1 MSKLEGQL
9 KGNVL
14 NSVVSREAL
23 LRGINIS
30 PAVSAGWKFLS
41 VLSVVVAIVAT
52 IGGCLSHLLLSAERR
67 RIEVGILQSMGLSRH
82 QLISLITF
90 EHVVVY
96 SLAVSLGT
104 WAGVQ
109 MSRLMVAPLAVTE
122 TGDRLVP
129 PFILVTDWAVLGPM
143 YVCIIGIMLAML
155 VVTGY
160 ITVRRD
166 LATALKLDEG

>member
-1 MSKLEGQL
+1 M
-9 KGNVL
+9 
-14 NSVVSREAL
+14 
-23 LRGINIS
+23 
-30 PAVSAGWKFLS
+30 
-41 VLSVVVAIVAT
+41 
-52 IGGCLSHLLLSAERR
+52 
-67 RIEVGILQSMGLSRH
+67 
-82 QLISLITF
+82 
-90 EHVVVY
+90 VVY